1 MAEILAVILLLLIL
15 FFSVSSILPSGQLSN
30 VPWRRADVKYANNEA
45 YFDVVEEV
53 SSIYL
58 SSFVNF
64 MPFFNY
70 AKKEKLLQIFV

>member
-70 AKKEKLLQIFV
+70 AKKEKLLHIFV